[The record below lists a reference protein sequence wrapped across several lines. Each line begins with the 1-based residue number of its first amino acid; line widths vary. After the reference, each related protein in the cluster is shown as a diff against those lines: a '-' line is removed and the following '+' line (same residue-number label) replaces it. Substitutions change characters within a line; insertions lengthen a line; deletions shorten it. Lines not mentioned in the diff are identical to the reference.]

1 MKDETDEPITLEEV
15 VLRHALGERVDPYR
29 REPAASGVMMIPI
42 ARRGIFR
49 SAEGV
54 VRARGVPGVE
64 DVRIT
69 VKPGALVVPLPEGR
83 SYLGFIFARGSGP
96 GVVERSLRD
105 AHACLHFVL
114 DRELT
119 VIG

>member
-1 MKDETDEPITLEEV
+1 
-15 VLRHALGERVDPYR
+15 
-29 REPAASGVMMIPI
+29 MMIPI

-54 VRARGVPGVE
+54 DSARGVLGVE

-69 VKPGALVVPLPEGR
+69 AKPGALVVPLPEGR

-96 GVVERSLRD
+96 GLVEQSLRD
-105 AHACLHFVL
+105 AHERLHFVL